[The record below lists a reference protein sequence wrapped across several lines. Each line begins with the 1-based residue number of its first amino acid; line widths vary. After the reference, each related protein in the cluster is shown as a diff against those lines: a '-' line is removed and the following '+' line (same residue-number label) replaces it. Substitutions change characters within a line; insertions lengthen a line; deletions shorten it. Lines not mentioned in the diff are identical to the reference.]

1 MGHTHPREESG
12 QPSPSRPGRAAGFTL
27 IELMV
32 SAAIVAVM
40 LSIGVVSYRSAVD
53 KPGLQMAA
61 DEMFG
66 VIQEVRM
73 RAIREKAFCTV
84 EFNTPGNNQYRVDTT
99 NQVVDLS
106 KYKGN
111 IAFAESPI
119 AADAPSAARLRFTPQ
134 GFAVNSGTVY
144 LTTSYD
150 ESFCRVRTTF
160 SGITRIERFN
170 PSTKTW
176 N

>member
-12 QPSPSRPGRAAGFTL
+12 QPSPSRPGSAAGFTL
-27 IELMV
+27 IELIV

-66 VIQEVRM
+66 VIQEARM
-73 RAIREKAFCTV
+73 RAIREKAFCNV
-84 EFNTPGNNQYRVDTT
+84 EFNTPETNQYRVDPS

-111 IAFAESPI
+111 IAFAAPPL
-119 AADAPSAARLRFTPQ
+119 ADDDPAAARLRFTPQ
-134 GFAVNSGTVY
+134 GFAVISGIVY
-144 LTTSYD
+144 LTTNYD
-150 ESFCRVRTTF
+150 NSFYRVRTTF
-160 SGITRIERFN
+160 SGITRVERLN
-170 PSTKTW
+170 SSTKTW